1 MRTHTRKE
9 AGSQRPASFLFTH
22 KIIIKAT
29 NNKNYNKYDYL
40 YDYLSCI
47 NISVEKIVIYVC
59 RKI

>member
-9 AGSQRPASFLFTH
+9 AGSQRPAFFLFTQ